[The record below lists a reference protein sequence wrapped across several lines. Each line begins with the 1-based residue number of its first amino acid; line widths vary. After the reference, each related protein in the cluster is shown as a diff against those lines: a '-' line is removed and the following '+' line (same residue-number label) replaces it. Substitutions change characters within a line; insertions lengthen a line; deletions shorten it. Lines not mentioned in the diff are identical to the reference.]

1 MSSSSNNNFHTSR
14 THITQRWAAGERES
28 LRRQAF
34 PSVAAMSAPEKPSP
48 SPPVPP
54 SLPSVVAIEAE
65 PEALLIGWE
74 EVPDA
79 VCYELQMA
87 KKAPESI
94 GG

>member
-1 MSSSSNNNFHTSR
+1 
-14 THITQRWAAGERES
+14 
-28 LRRQAF
+28 
-34 PSVAAMSAPEKPSP
+34 MSAPEKPSP